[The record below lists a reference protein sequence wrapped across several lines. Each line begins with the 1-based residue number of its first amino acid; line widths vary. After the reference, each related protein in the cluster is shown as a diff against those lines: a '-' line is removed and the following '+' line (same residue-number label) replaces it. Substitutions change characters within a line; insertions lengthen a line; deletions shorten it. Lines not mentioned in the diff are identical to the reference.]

1 MKSTLNIIPMS
12 IYVNNNSMPNILSL
26 MELANSFRVTMDT
39 KEDYSMLL
47 NFKRYKAHCFKECEN
62 GLN

>member
-1 MKSTLNIIPMS
+1 MS